1 MRACGLAILKHGAE
15 HGFLLWEAGVPR
27 LLLSEDVD
35 TVRTVRPHWSTI
47 AAVLRRAE
55 AFRAQLRQGGPDPFL
70 RYRDARWC
78 PPGTCP
84 SCGGKVGEHEFL
96 RCGLCAL
103 AVEIALAAPPDP
115 ERVRGQAREG
125 IV

>member
-15 HGFLLWEAGVPR
+15 NGFLVWEAGVPR

-47 AAVLRRAE
+47 AAVLKRAE
-55 AFRAQLRQGGPDPFL
+55 KFRAQLLVADVHPFC
-70 RYRDARWC
+70 RYRDSRWT

-84 SCGGKVGEHEFL
+84 SCGGKVGEHEL
-96 RCGLCAL
+96 RCPLCAL
-103 AVEIALAAPPDP
+103 AAELALHAPEQGDGVALPLQEDL
-115 ERVRGQAREG
+115 Q
-125 IV
+125 